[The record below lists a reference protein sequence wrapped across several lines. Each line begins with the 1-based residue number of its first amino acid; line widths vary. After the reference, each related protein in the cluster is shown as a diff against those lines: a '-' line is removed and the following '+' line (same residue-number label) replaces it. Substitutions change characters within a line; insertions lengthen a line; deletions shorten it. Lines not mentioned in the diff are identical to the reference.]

1 MRVEQQSNLLE
12 ALQQNSGTD
21 TKGKVFSKEK
31 ALVKY
36 TENKETTTVSMK
48 DSTYLNPAK
57 EEKKTAVEE
66 MEEST
71 QMDARDRK
79 NQMAVLSHTTS
90 EEDYAKMQE
99 EGFSLD
105 STTANTIVTVTDKI
119 KMQLAKAGKD
129 ISCFGDD
136 LTLEQLAEMTGSTA
150 VAVQLEH
157 MLKEADLP
165 ADEENMEYA
174 MEAVVQASA
183 LGELSEGAVR
193 YLLDNELEPTIENI
207 YKAEFSGSSVVTGN
221 AAMEELPAD
230 LEKQIEKVITDAGLP
245 VSEDTLEEGKWLLA
259 NELPVTKENLRYLE
273 QLQSLELPLAAEQL
287 INSIVEAISEGKTPQ
302 DALLVAG
309 FSLHDQAKQ
318 AMEVVEQ
325 ATEEDLA
332 YVITHDME
340 LTVDNLAIAAA
351 NRGNVSEEQSRLQ
364 KEVQQGETQVYS
376 EKGLQLLTARRQL
389 EEVRLAMS
397 AEANYRL
404 IKSGISIDTE
414 PLVKLVDELK
424 NAENEYYANLLQ
436 AQGADATE
444 ENVTVFAETT
454 EKLEAMKSVPA
465 YVLGIPEADTDTI
478 EGVYEAGTALKAA
491 MEKASESYETLMT
504 APRADMGDSM
514 QKAFRNVEA
523 ILTDLGMEESREN
536 QRAVRILAYNELE
549 ITEESVL
556 KMKAADENVQ
566 RVFKNLS
573 PAVVTEMIKKGINP
587 LEMDFATLNQ
597 MAEEIGAEVGKSDQ
611 ERFSEYLWKLE
622 KNHEITQEERDTYIG
637 IYRLIHQVEQT
648 DGAAIGALV
657 NQGVDLTLKN
667 LLMAVRTEKK
677 ENKMDITVDESFGE
691 RENDTTLQNS
701 ITDQIMAAYQTNCM
715 KDAGDLLTPGRLQAV
730 MAEHSDWENMTPEQ
744 FATALEQADES
755 AENTEIEQQ
764 YIKEQLSM
772 MRQCANSSEEI
783 YQILQQYDIPNTMM
797 NIMAVESMMKNRN
810 QLFKQL
816 FEEQG
821 KDDNEITPEDIQKIK
836 EELIEE
842 FGEAV
847 STPED
852 MAKAQQTLAEVA
864 ENVMKTMIE
873 STEVTSLD
881 VREARLMQAKIAIG
895 NHCAKKEKYD
905 IPVLVGDEVTNVSL
919 KIIRGVDTKGIVDIM
934 LESQMKGKIAA
945 TFQAKEEGMS
955 GLIATDDAETR
966 ELLADNIGMFAS
978 ALQEDMEKAVDFR
991 VVYIGNLD
999 LNHFSGTTLHAS
1011 QNAYKPETGVVL
1023 DSAEGNE
1030 QAGETYKVQTARLY
1044 RIAESFIR
1052 TVKELS

>member
-12 ALQQNSGTD
+12 ALQQSSGTD

-31 ALVKY
+31 ASVKY
-36 TENKETTTVSMK
+36 TESKESTTISMK

-57 EEKKTAVEE
+57 EEKKTAAEE
-66 MEEST
+66 IEESAE
-71 QMDARDRK
+71 MDARDRK

-105 STTANTIVTVTDKI
+105 STTSNTIVTVTDKI

-157 MLKEADLP
+157 TLKEADLP
-165 ADEENMEYA
+165 ADEENIEYA

-183 LGELSEGAVR
+183 LSGLGEGSIR
-193 YLLDNELEPTIENI
+193 YLLDNELEPTIENV
-207 YKAEFSGSSVVTGN
+207 YKAEFSGSTVATGT
-221 AAMEELPAD
+221 ASEELPAD
-230 LEKQIEKVITDAGLP
+230 LTKQIEKVITDAGLA
-245 VSEDTLEEGKWLLA
+245 VNEDTMANGKWLLA
-259 NELPVTKENLRYLE
+259 NELPVTKENLKYLE
-273 QLQSLELPLAAEQL
+273 QLQSLELPLDSEQL
-287 INSIVEAISEGKTPQ
+287 VKNIAEVISEGKAPQ
-302 DALLVAG
+302 EALLVEG
-309 FSLHDQAKQ
+309 YSLHDRAEQTMQ
-318 AMEVVEQ
+318 VVEQ

-340 LTVDNLAIAAA
+340 LTVDNLAVAAA
-351 NRGNVSEEQSRLQ
+351 NRGNVTEEQSRLQ
-364 KEVQQGETQVYS
+364 EEVQQTDAQTYT
-376 EKGLQLLTARRQL
+376 EKGLRLLTAKRQL
-389 EEVRLAMS
+389 EETRLAMS

-404 IKSGISIDTE
+404 LKSGISIDTE

-424 NAENEYYANLLQ
+424 NAENEYYTNLLQ
-436 AQGADATE
+436 AQGADATD
-444 ENVTVFAETT
+444 ENIAMFAETT
-454 EKLEAMKSVPA
+454 EKLEAIKSVPA

-478 EGVYEAGTALKAA
+478 KGLYEAGTSLKAA
-491 MEKASESYETLMT
+491 MEKANESYETLMT
-504 APRADMGDSM
+504 APRADMGDSI
-514 QKAFRNVEA
+514 QKAFQNVEA
-523 ILTDLGMEESREN
+523 ILMDIGMEVSDEN
-536 QRAVRILAYNELE
+536 QRAVRILAYNGLE
-549 ITEESVL
+549 ITETSVL
-556 KMKAADENVQ
+556 EMKAADEEVQ

-573 PAVVTEMIKKGINP
+573 PAVVTEMIRKGINP
-587 LEMDFATLNQ
+587 LEMDFTTLNET
-597 MAEEIGAEVGKSDQ
+597 AEEIGAEVGKNEQ

-622 KNHEITQEERDTYIG
+622 KNNEITQEERDTYIG

-657 NQGVDLTLKN
+657 NQGADLTLRN
-667 LLMAVRTEKK
+667 LMMAVRTEKK
-677 ENKMDITVDESFGE
+677 ANKLDVTVDESFGGQ
-691 RENDTTLQNS
+691 ENGSTLENS
-701 ITDQIMAAYQTNCM
+701 ITDQIMTAYQTNCM
-715 KDAGDLLTPGRLQAV
+715 KDAGDLLTPGKLQTV
-730 MAEHSDWENMTPEQ
+730 MSEHSDWENMTPEQ
-744 FATALEQADES
+744 FAAALAQADES
-755 AENTEIEQQ
+755 TESTEVEQQ
-764 YIKEQLSM
+764 YVKEQLAM

-783 YQILQQYDIPNTMM
+783 YQVLQQYDIPNTMM
-797 NIMAVESMMKNRN
+797 NVMAVESMMKNRN

-816 FEEQG
+816 FETQG
-821 KDDNEITPEDIQKIK
+821 EADDKITPEDIREIK

-847 STPED
+847 TTPEE
-852 MAKAQQTLAEVA
+852 MAKAQETLAEVA

-905 IPVLVGDEVTNVSL
+905 IPVLVGNEVTNVSL
-919 KIIRGVDTKGIVDIM
+919 KIVRGVDTKGIVDIM

-945 TFQAKEEGMS
+945 TFQAKEEGLS

-966 ELLADNIGMFAS
+966 ELLADNIGMLAS
-978 ALQEDMEKAVDFR
+978 TLQEDMEKSVDFR
-991 VVYIGNLD
+991 VVYMSDLD
-999 LNHFSGTTLHAS
+999 LNHFSGTSLHAA
-1011 QNAYKPETGVVL
+1011 QNAYKQETGVAL
-1023 DSAEGNE
+1023 DAAEGSE
-1030 QAGETYKVQTARLY
+1030 QEGETYKVQTARLY